1 MDAVIY
7 DARFLRRGSDVMTVS
22 CTQCNALSSS
32 EDMSYDERQAQYFC
46 NVDCFRDW
54 ADEHF
59 EVITEFYERM
69 NVE

>member
-1 MDAVIY
+1 
-7 DARFLRRGSDVMTVS
+7 MTAECS
-22 CTQCNALSSS
+22 QCNAEVSP
-32 EDMSYDERQAQYFC
+32 EDASYDERQAQYFC

-69 NVE
+69 NVK

>member
-1 MDAVIY
+1 MI
-7 DARFLRRGSDVMTVS
+7 STS
-22 CTQCNALSSS
+22 CAQCNATISP
-32 EDMSYDERQAQYFC
+32 EDAAYDERQAQYFC

-69 NVE
+69 NVN

>member
-1 MDAVIY
+1 MKCNSCGKPLDTTDPHTDA
-7 DARFLRRGSDVMTVS
+7 A
-22 CTQCNALSSS
+22 
-32 EDMSYDERQAQYFC
+32 YDERQAQYFC

-69 NVE
+69 NVQ